1 MQMINNRSVFEFY
14 LITRFII
21 SLFPIIFIGL
31 IILAKAGGIN
41 IFQLEFSDYRSYG
54 IYLFLA
60 LVFLFSIICELI
72 RPTFV
77 EFDFKSDEIIVK
89 TYSPDLYRKSATFA
103 LFGYKKRIREFKISR
118 EEYNDYKLTIRK
130 FGMYKELKLQKA
142 NDNGVYESPKINI
155 SLLSPKKYTNLI
167 LAIDRLRIKMSM
179 N

>member
-1 MQMINNRSVFEFY
+1 MINNKSAFEFY
-14 LITRFII
+14 LILR
-21 SLFPIIFIGL
+21 LVIFLLPTIFLGL
-31 IILAKAGGIN
+31 ILSARVGWID
-41 IFQLEFSDYRSYG
+41 IFQLLFHGFRYVG
-54 IYLFLA
+54 IYFFLA
-60 LVFLFSIICELI
+60 LVFLFSLIGELI

-103 LFGYKKRIREFKISR
+103 LFGYKKRISEFKISR

-142 NDNGVYESPKINI
+142 NDNGVYKSPKINI